1 MELKVNNRNG
11 LDKSILLELE
21 QNGRLLNHNS
31 VEQTIDA
38 YKQYFSEKDK
48 SEKYRITVTINPIC
62 SNVLFNKS
70 TEVVFNEGSNDCS
83 VIREAQIGTVPT
95 GATTYFE
102 WKGLALD
109 LNNVIKDTAIS
120 LKGLGNASYH
130 CGLDIFNNHILR
142 KKGFVAVNICPESG
156 HTEFNTL
163 SDYLRDGEGK
173 RIEEEIQT
181 VTGNTLSTGTTQLH
195 LYQQDDVWDFE
206 DSIQYNLVE
215 ENGWYGFLN
224 PSLISVE
231 NYISGE
237 TGYTIDRCINNEMA
251 GAFIDMYPGRDLYS
265 FIPKYNKARKRV
277 EKNWNY
283 CLTYPASKDTDNEL
297 INGGLVCYSQTSG
310 MVGDDYASILFKTK
324 VKHNL
329 KRGDYITMKFNV
341 NGNVSVSDPIKVT
354 SVGSG
359 GTDEEHFFSV
369 MQGDIE
375 TYLIDNPSEIRICKH
390 IGTFDCEYYI
400 RKFKKI
406 PNHKFGNDYTEFGN
420 TIGKVGFAKNIYSD
434 DVAEINFTDDVITT
448 GLVDNNGNPLT
459 EIYLTIIKSNRGYKE
474 WYEDSNITSENVEYS
489 HCFGEVSSGF
499 DFGYYNTGDTE
510 ERTYNVRYISGS
522 TTIDDKIE
530 SGITI
535 ENGEFYGDIVE
546 FNPTTVTETVIEP
559 VYHRFNSYLRDN
571 GETITYEN
579 ILYDDYDAHNDDGS
593 SRWSIEP
600 TTSGVTSGEGYFYK
614 PHYRIPLREFST
626 SVQQGNDIRVF
637 VSCWERDDDVFTI
650 TGSTVYDFSV
660 GEEIKLYKKNGN
672 EGSIV
677 GTITEINRRP
687 STIFK
692 FTCEGV
698 DNLDDYFIFKKN
710 GTIPSYAYDLKD
722 GTGRY
727 LWKDILS
734 FAELNSDSELYDS
747 MFTNDAHYRHLN
759 VTFYLKRQDPNGVY
773 FEIDNELLADPKWEE
788 ISFENIEYEEENN
801 DKLCFN

>member
-11 LDKSILLELE
+11 LDKSILFELE

-38 YKQYFSEKDK
+38 YKQYFSEKDN

-70 TEVVFNEGSNDCS
+70 TEVVINEGSDDCS
-83 VIREAQIGTVPT
+83 AIRESVIGNIPT
-95 GATTYFE
+95 NVTDYFAL
-102 WKGLALD
+102 KGTAI
-109 LNNVIKDTAIS
+109 NITNAVKDTAIS

-142 KKGFVAVNICPESG
+142 KKGFVAVNIDKIG
-156 HTEFNTL
+156 GNNNFNTL
-163 SDYLRDGEGK
+163 SDLLRDKDGNA
-173 RIEEEIQT
+173 IEEEIQI
-181 VTGNTLSTGTTQLH
+181 VSGNTLQTGTTQLH

-237 TGYTIDRCINNEMA
+237 TGYTIDRCINNETA
-251 GAFIDMYPGRDLYS
+251 GTFIDMYPGRDLYS
-265 FIPKYNKARKRV
+265 FIPKYNKSRKRV
-277 EKNWNY
+277 EKNWDY
-283 CLTYPASKDTDNEL
+283 CLTYPASKVTDNEL

-310 MVGDDYASILFKTK
+310 MVGDNYASILFKTK

-329 KRGDYITMKFNV
+329 KKGDYITMKFKV
-341 NGNVSVSDPIKVT
+341 NGTVSASDPIKIT

-375 TYLIDNPSEIRICKH
+375 AYLIDTPAEIRMCKH

-406 PNHKFGNDYTEFGN
+406 PNHKFGRDYTEFGS
-420 TIGKVGFAKNIYSD
+420 TIGKIGFAKNIYSD

-459 EIYLTIIKSNRGYKE
+459 EIYLTLIKANHGYKE
-474 WYEDSNITSENVEYS
+474 WYEDDNVTDEKVEYS

-499 DFGYYNTGDTE
+499 DFGYYNTGSTN
-510 ERTYNVRYISGS
+510 ERKYNIRYISGS
-522 TTIDDKIE
+522 TVSSNKLE

-559 VYHRFNSYLRDN
+559 VYHRFNTYLRDN
-571 GETITYEN
+571 GETIAFED
-579 ILYDDYDAHNDDGS
+579 IIRDDYDSLGWGAFLTETD
-593 SRWSIEP
+593 
-600 TTSGVTSGEGYFYK
+600 VTSSEGYFYK

-626 SVQQGNDIRVF
+626 SIQQGNDIRVF
-637 VSCWERDDDVFTI
+637 FGSWEEATEDEFTI
-650 TGSTVYDFSV
+650 TGSTIYDFSI
-660 GEEIKLYKKNGN
+660 GEEIKLYKKKGN
-672 EGSIV
+672 EDSIV
-677 GTITEINRRP
+677 GTITETNPRP
-687 STIFK
+687 STVFK

-759 VTFYLKRQDPNGVY
+759 VTFYLKRQDPSGVY
-773 FEIDNELLADPKWEE
+773 FKHDDELLADPKWEE